1 MDDTQ
6 YLFLDISAIQQLI
19 ANKQKRD
26 KYRIDELTVAIL
38 LCRFCERVWKTTCVI
53 GFPLKNSQAYSIPS
67 TGSSNLEELK
77 EILNTKSEQS
87 HDVDILIVKH
97 TPENPKRIGQGF
109 QIKRF
114 NTYQT
119 NLTTE
124 GLIKF
129 IQDLNY
135 SKTETAL
142 VILLETGEPTKFT
155 QVHNSIDFNKFPFS
169 ALYFVG
175 VYGDILKFIEVWP
188 KLGKEELDWLSV

>member
-6 YLFLDISAIQQLI
+6 YIFLDIPAVQQLVTERQ
-19 ANKQKRD
+19 KQD
-26 KYRIDELTVAIL
+26 SYRPDELIVSIF
-38 LCRFCERVWKTTCVI
+38 LCKFCEKIWNAACAI
-53 GFPLKNSQAYSIPS
+53 GFPLKVSEADSIPAIG
-67 TGSSNLEELK
+67 TSNLDELK
-77 EILNTKSEQS
+77 HILNVKTEQA

-155 QVHNSIDFNKFPFS
+155 QVHNSIDFNRFPFS

-188 KLGKEELDWLSV
+188 KLGKEELSWLSV